1 MVVFNGY
8 VSLSAGMHAP
18 KIKSHHGN
26 HHHPA
31 SRSPRGP
38 LLGCSIAP
46 SKRFFRAIEA
56 QYDQND
62 TVANLLPKFS
72 TFSNQFYDGF
82 IQIVPPLPE
91 LKSPSF
97 PMPLVAKPCPC
108 LKLLGNEL
116 HGPED
121 ECSGL
126 HYPCGCG
133 I

>member
-38 LLGCSIAP
+38 SFGVFQLLLASV
-46 SKRFFRAIEA
+46 FFRAIEA

-62 TVANLLPKFS
+62 TVAYLLPKFS
-72 TFSNQFYDGF
+72 
-82 IQIVPPLPE
+82 
-91 LKSPSF
+91 
-97 PMPLVAKPCPC
+97 
-108 LKLLGNEL
+108 
-116 HGPED
+116 
-121 ECSGL
+121 
-126 HYPCGCG
+126 
-133 I
+133 